1 MSFIMGWFGKS
12 NYEKHEEELSDTLN
26 TILEEELEISELRD
40 LCRNLIGSFPKNGL
54 VLRDKNDNE
63 VYEFEDPI
71 SRKHYA
77 EFYSHYEEL
86 EEVNDMMLAKYLI
99 KHRLLDEDD
108 EDYEYLM
115 THDEEDDEE
124 EDDEEE
130 EDDDEEDDDE
140 ESKSKDSDY
149 MMDSII
155 LKLEKGFEP
164 EKVYDEKE
172 LQNLLRSHL
181 ETVFPKAVVKREVS
195 LKHVRGTIDI
205 LVDGKYAIE
214 AKIPNNRTELRNL
227 SAQLEEYQEEYP
239 DIIAFLLNNEEKN
252 LDDDIKHYTKRYK
265 SKLGIKSIV
274 KIGNKRG

>member
-1 MSFIMGWFGKS
+1 MGWFGKS

-77 EFYSHYEEL
+77 EFYSHYEDL
-86 EEVNDMMLAKYLI
+86 EEVNDIMLAKYLI
-99 KHRLLDEDD
+99 KHKLLDEDD
-108 EDYEYLM
+108 EDFEYLM
-115 THDEEDDEE
+115 THDGDDDDEE

-130 EDDDEEDDDE
+130 E
-140 ESKSKDSDY
+140 ESKSKDSDN
-149 MMDSII
+149 MMDEII
-155 LKLEKGFEP
+155 SKLKKGFEP
-164 EKVYDEKE
+164 VKVIDEKE

-181 ETVFPKAVVKREVS
+181 ETVFPKSLVEREVS
-195 LKHVRGTIDI
+195 LKHVRGTVDI

-214 AKIPNNRTELRNL
+214 AKIPNSRTELRNL
-227 SAQLEEYQEEYP
+227 SAQLEEYQEEFP
-239 DIIAFLLNNEEKN
+239 NIIAFILNNEEKD

-265 SKLGIKSIV
+265 SKLGIESIV
-274 KIGNKRG
+274 KIGKKRG